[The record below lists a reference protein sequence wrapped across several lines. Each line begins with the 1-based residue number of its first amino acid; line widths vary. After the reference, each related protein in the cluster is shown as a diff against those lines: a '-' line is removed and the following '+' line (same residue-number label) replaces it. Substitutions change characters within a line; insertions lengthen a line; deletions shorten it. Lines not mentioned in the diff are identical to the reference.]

1 MTGGIN
7 TSGLNDQIQRSLKR
21 TSKTVPEIVNQ
32 RSLNVAG
39 RAMNETPRA
48 DKERIVRE
56 VGEVGEV
63 ARRLKVTKSGRLKR
77 GGKIFAGSSSQ
88 TGVPLA
94 ALIINKRRASKG
106 LKGLNGKEMER
117 AIVKMVAGRKRSVGF
132 EASAWIPA
140 QRELSSRLKKPFRI
154 GRTKGIAIY
163 GRPKGEARP
172 ATSGFNAS
180 ATIVN
185 NAKEIQKVGTP
196 ALQKG
201 IQAEEQDLKKHLLE
215 KDMKEIFDAFNNESK
230 R

>member
-7 TSGLNDQIQRSLKR
+7 TSGLNGQIQRSLAR

-48 DKERIVRE
+48 DKEKIVR
-56 VGEVGEV
+56 EVGEV
-63 ARRLKVTKSGRLKR
+63 ARRLRTTKSGRLVR
-77 GGKIFAGSSSQ
+77 GGKIFAGSSSKA
-88 TGVPLA
+88 GVPLA
-94 ALIINKRRASKG
+94 ALIINKRRANKG
-106 LKGLNGKEMER
+106 LKGLQGKEMEK
-117 AIVKMVAGRKRSVGF
+117 AMVKMVAGRKRSVGF
-132 EASAWIPA
+132 EASAWIQSQKDLA
-140 QRELSSRLKKPFRI
+140 SRLKKPFRI
-154 GRTKGIAIY
+154 GRTRGIAVY

-172 ATSGFNAS
+172 ATNSFNTS

-201 IQAEEQDLKKHLLE
+201 IQVEEQEIIKHLLE
-215 KDMKEIFDAFNNESK
+215 KDMKEVFDAFNAESK